1 MHAQIGFANDK
12 ICGMC
17 VGYCDFFFIMSIIL
31 IMKMTLNDLMTS
43 NLLVLLQKVG
53 TVMTLSVLTLTPPRM
68 KKVLEG
74 YSAMKERFANVP
86 GGTFLQYGAIYI

>member
-1 MHAQIGFANDK
+1 
-12 ICGMC
+12 MC
-17 VGYCDFFFIMSIIL
+17 TILSFFFIKSIIL
-31 IMKMTLNDLMTS
+31 IMKMRLNNLMTS

-86 GGTFLQYGAIYI
+86 GGTFLLYGAIYIFVIK

>member
-68 KKVLEG
+68 KKVLVG
-74 YSAMKERFANVP
+74 YSAMKERFANVR
-86 GGTFLQYGAIYI
+86 TW

>member
-1 MHAQIGFANDK
+1 
-12 ICGMC
+12 
-17 VGYCDFFFIMSIIL
+17 
-31 IMKMTLNDLMTS
+31 MTLNDLMTS

-74 YSAMKERFANVP
+74 YSAMKERFANVRTWWYFP
-86 GGTFLQYGAIYI
+86 TVWCYLYFCHKMNEFIAGGGGGNAYLWAALHIFIGF

>member
-74 YSAMKERFANVP
+74 YSTMKERFANVR
-86 GGTFLQYGAIYI
+86 TW

>member
-43 NLLVLLQKVG
+43 NLLVLLQRVG

-74 YSAMKERFANVP
+74 YSAMKERFANVH
-86 GGTFLQYGAIYI
+86 TW

>member
-74 YSAMKERFANVP
+74 YSAMKERFANVC
-86 GGTFLQYGAIYI
+86 TW

>member
-1 MHAQIGFANDK
+1 
-12 ICGMC
+12 
-17 VGYCDFFFIMSIIL
+17 
-31 IMKMTLNDLMTS
+31 MKMRLNNLMTS

-86 GGTFLQYGAIYI
+86 GGTFLQYGAIYIFVIK